1 MSGLDR
7 SGVGFRAMHAQPAQP
22 SYSFPPSA
30 VLPQLSHL
38 MTQVLAVKLDC
49 GKLGVREGL
58 SARDVWGPKR
68 SYTLKSDWRDEV
80 PPWGFRLIVFR

>member
-1 MSGLDR
+1 
-7 SGVGFRAMHAQPAQP
+7 
-22 SYSFPPSA
+22 
-30 VLPQLSHL
+30 